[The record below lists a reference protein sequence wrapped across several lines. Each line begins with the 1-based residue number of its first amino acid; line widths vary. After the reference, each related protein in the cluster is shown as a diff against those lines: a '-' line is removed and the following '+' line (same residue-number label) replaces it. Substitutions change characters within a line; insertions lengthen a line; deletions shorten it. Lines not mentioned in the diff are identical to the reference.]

1 MDSTVTAFITLTLVL
16 QATHVRAAEP
26 VDVLN
31 VLEFQ
36 NYPEGVTKTSGLCT
50 NRRASKPDSAYR
62 VAKQVQISAPTTQLF
77 PGGVFPE
84 DFSILTTVRPK
95 SGLQSFLLSI
105 YNEQGVQQLGVEVG
119 RSPVFLYEDQTG
131 KPAPEDYPLFRTL
144 NLADG
149 KWHRVAISVEKQT
162 VTIIVDCKK
171 KITKPLL
178 RSDYGTI
185 NTNGITVFGTRI
197 MDEDV
202 FQGDIQQLLIVAD
215 PKAAYDYC
223 EHYSPDCETPHGESL
238 QAQQPEDEYT
248 TDDLDYSQFYDY
260 SEGATDT
267 IPTDEYSE
275 PQPNNVVD
283 YNTDF
288 DYGTVDDTHTQ
299 SPFATSG
306 PHEAVEE
313 DVVGA
318 YVTEAT
324 PIAPEPIV
332 PETVDNMDTGA
343 EAYDLKDYDLKEY
356 DLGEVDSRLY
366 DYGAYDEY
374 GRAGPKP
381 TGTYH
386 DEVGPG
392 VAAETDVSESAV
404 AGAEGAFGQKG
415 DKGDPAVIE
424 PGMLIEGPPGPPGP
438 YGLPGPSG
446 LQGPPGPSGDSGDRG
461 PTGRAGLPGA
471 DGVPG
476 PPGTMLM
483 LPFRFGGDGEKGP
496 VVSAQEAQAQAIL
509 SQARLAMRG
518 PSGPMGLTGRSGP
531 VGLPGSHGLKGEG
544 GDHGPQGPRG
554 IQGPAGQPGKAGK
567 RGRAG
572 ADGSRGMPGESG
584 SKGDRGFDGLP
595 GLPGEKGHRGELGPM
610 GPTGSP
616 GEDGQRGEDGE
627 IGPRGLAGESG
638 PRGLLGPRGSPGPP
652 GSPGV
657 AGVDGPQGPKG
668 NMGPQGEP
676 GPPGQ
681 QGIPG
686 TQGLPGPQGP
696 IGPPGEKGPHG
707 RSGLAGLPGAD
718 GPPGHPGKEG
728 PPGEK
733 GALGSSG
740 PQGPIG
746 YPGPRGVKGADGV
759 RGLKGGKGSKV

>member
-1 MDSTVTAFITLTLVL
+1 AKVVHKVENEKVAYGFHCNRFHHVNPGSTS
-16 QATHVRAAEP
+16 
-26 VDVLN
+26 
-31 VLEFQ
+31 
-36 NYPEGVTKTSGLCT
+36 YPCQSS
-50 NRRASKPDSAYR
+50 RASGRAKCIRISKLPRRSDENIRTLHKPKSIKAGLSLQSCQ
-62 VAKQVQISAPTTQLF
+62 AVQISAPTTQLF

-223 EHYSPDCETPHGESL
+223 EHYSPDCETPT
-238 QAQQPEDEYT
+238 YT

-332 PETVDNMDTGA
+332 PERVDNMDTGA

-415 DKGDPAVIE
+415 DKGEPAVIE
-424 PGMLIEGPPGPPGP
+424 PGMLIEGPLDPQAHMVFQVPQAFRDPQV
-438 YGLPGPSG
+438 L
-446 LQGPPGPSGDSGDRG
+446 LEILG

-483 LPFRFGGDGEKGP
+483 LP
-496 VVSAQEAQAQAIL
+496 V
-509 SQARLAMRG
+509 RLQNNAKENM
-518 PSGPMGLTGRSGP
+518 
-531 VGLPGSHGLKGEG
+531 
-544 GDHGPQGPRG
+544 
-554 IQGPAGQPGKAGK
+554 PA
-567 RGRAG
+567 
-572 ADGSRGMPGESG
+572 
-584 SKGDRGFDGLP
+584 
-595 GLPGEKGHRGELGPM
+595 
-610 GPTGSP
+610 T
-616 GEDGQRGEDGE
+616 
-627 IGPRGLAGESG
+627 
-638 PRGLLGPRGSPGPP
+638 
-652 GSPGV
+652 
-657 AGVDGPQGPKG
+657 
-668 NMGPQGEP
+668 
-676 GPPGQ
+676 
-681 QGIPG
+681 
-686 TQGLPGPQGP
+686 
-696 IGPPGEKGPHG
+696 
-707 RSGLAGLPGAD
+707 
-718 GPPGHPGKEG
+718 
-728 PPGEK
+728 
-733 GALGSSG
+733 
-740 PQGPIG
+740 
-746 YPGPRGVKGADGV
+746 
-759 RGLKGGKGSKV
+759 